1 MRLSDRLGYRLSI
14 ALRRAWVEDDLG
26 KTVAVTQVDEYQ
38 AAVVTAPVDPPLEQ
52 DALAGVGVAQRAAGM
67 CSDQGNPRYAAMR
80 WCRATHLSA
89 SWSSSSVG
97 R

>member
-1 MRLSDRLGYRLSI
+1 
-14 ALRRAWVEDDLG
+14 
-26 KTVAVTQVDEYQ
+26 
-38 AAVVTAPVDPPLEQ
+38 VDPPLEQ
-52 DALAGVGVAQRAAGM
+52 DALAGVSVAQRAAGM

-89 SWSSSSVG
+89 SWISSSVG